1 MALKKF
7 LTKKNIIIIVCF
19 LVIVISIGSYFL
31 INYLRVK
38 NAVIKVTLKE
48 DLETEFLSDVK
59 VTDFIS
65 DINGTIVDDYVI
77 DTSKVGL
84 KQVEFEYINED
95 NIKVKY
101 DYEIN
106 IVDNVAP
113 LIWLNNS
120 YTVNVGS
127 DISLTDKILC
137 GDNYDNDPV
146 CEVIG
151 EYNMNEAG
159 TYPLVFKATDN
170 SGNVTEKEFNLIVRE
185 PNTSSS
191 SSSSSGSVS
200 AKTLFSEVVDAHK
213 TENTEIGLDISKW
226 QGDVDFNA
234 LKEAGVEF
242 VIIRVGTSS
251 GINGENLVDSKF
263 EQNIKGANTAGIPV
277 GVYFY
282 SYANSEDRAISD
294 ALWVVEQIK
303 DYKVD
308 LPIAFDWE
316 NWSFYN
322 EFNLSF
328 FGLSNMADSFV
339 ETVRDAGYEGML
351 YSSKNYLEDIWFK
364 GDYPVWLAHYTTH
377 TNYEG
382 DYEFWQICNNGRVA
396 GINGDVDINIRYL
409 D

>member
-1 MALKKF
+1 MSLKKF
-7 LTKKNIIIIVCF
+7 LTKKNIIIIICF
-19 LVIVISIGSYFL
+19 LVIIIGIGSYFL

-38 NAVIKVTLKE
+38 NAVIKVTL
-48 DLETEFLSDVK
+48 DDTLETEFLSDVK
-59 VTDFIS
+59 VSDFIS

-77 DTSKVGL
+77 DTTDIGK
-84 KQVEFEYINED
+84 KKIEFEYINDD

-101 DYEIN
+101 NYEIN
-106 IVDNVAP
+106 VVDNVAP

-137 GDNYDNDPV
+137 GDDTDPNPT

-185 PNTSSS
+185 PKSSGT
-191 SSSSSGSVS
+191 SSGSVS
-200 AKTLFSEVVDAHK
+200 TKTLFSEVVDAHK

-263 EQNIKGANTAGIPV
+263 EQNINGANKAGIPV
-277 GVYFY
+277 GIYFY

-294 ALWVVEQIK
+294 ALWVLEQIK

-328 FGLSNMADSFV
+328 FGLSSMADSFV
-339 ETVRDAGYEGML
+339 KTVRDAGYEGML

-364 GDYPVWLAHYTTH
+364 GDYPVWLAHYTTK

-382 DYEFWQICNNGRVA
+382 DYEFWQLCNNGRVA

>member
-1 MALKKF
+1 MSLKKY
-7 LTKKNIIIIVCF
+7 LTKKNIIITICI
-19 LVIVISIGSYFL
+19 LVIIIGLGSYFL

-38 NAVIKVTLKE
+38 NAAIKVTL
-48 DLETEFLSDVK
+48 DDTLETEFLSDVK
-59 VTDFIS
+59 VSDFIS

-77 DTSKVGL
+77 DTTDIGK
-84 KQVEFEYINED
+84 KKIEFEYINDD

-101 DYEIN
+101 NYEIN
-106 IVDNVAP
+106 VVDNVAP

-137 GDNYDNDPV
+137 GDDTDPNPT

-185 PNTSSS
+185 PKSSGT
-191 SSSSSGSVS
+191 SSGSVS
-200 AKTLFSEVVDAHK
+200 TKTLFSEVVDAHK

-328 FGLSNMADSFV
+328 FGLSSMADSFV
-339 ETVRDAGYEGML
+339 KTVRDAGYEGML

-364 GDYPVWLAHYTTH
+364 RDYPVWLAHYTTK

-382 DYEFWQICNNGRVA
+382 DYEFWQLCNNGRVA

>member
-1 MALKKF
+1 MSLKKF
-7 LTKKNIIIIVCF
+7 LTKKNIIIIICF
-19 LVIVISIGSYFL
+19 LVIIIGIGSYFL

-38 NAVIKVTLKE
+38 NAVIKVTL
-48 DLETEFLSDVK
+48 DDTLETEFLSDVK
-59 VTDFIS
+59 VSDFIS

-77 DTSKVGL
+77 DTTDIGK
-84 KQVEFEYINED
+84 KKIEFEYINDD

-101 DYEIN
+101 NYEIN
-106 IVDNVAP
+106 VVDNVAP

-151 EYNMNEAG
+151 EYDMSEAG

-185 PNTSSS
+185 PKSSGT
-191 SSSSSGSVS
+191 SSGSVS
-200 AKTLFSEVVDAHK
+200 TKTLFSEVVDAHK
-213 TENTEIGLDISKW
+213 NENTEIGIDISKW

-263 EQNIKGANTAGIPV
+263 EQNINGANKAGIPV

-294 ALWVVEQIK
+294 ALWVLEQIK

-328 FGLSNMADSFV
+328 FGLSSMADSFV
-339 ETVRDAGYEGML
+339 KTVRDAGYEGML

-364 GDYPVWLAHYTTH
+364 GDYPVWLAHYTTK

-382 DYEFWQICNNGRVA
+382 DYEFWQLCNNGRVA

>member
-1 MALKKF
+1 MSLKKF
-7 LTKKNIIIIVCF
+7 LNKKNIIIIICF
-19 LVIVISIGSYFL
+19 LVIIIGIGSYFL

-38 NAVIKVTLKE
+38 NAVIKVTLDE
-48 DLETEFLSDVK
+48 TLETEFLSDVK
-59 VTDFIS
+59 VSDFIS

-77 DTSKVGL
+77 DTTDIGK
-84 KQVEFEYINED
+84 KKIEFEYINDD

-101 DYEIN
+101 NYEIN
-106 IVDNVAP
+106 VVDNVAP

-137 GDNYDNDPV
+137 GDDTDPNPT

-185 PNTSSS
+185 PKSSGT
-191 SSSSSGSVS
+191 SSGSVS
-200 AKTLFSEVVDAHK
+200 TKTLFSEVVDAHK
-213 TENTEIGLDISKW
+213 NENTQIGIDISKW

-263 EQNIKGANTAGIPV
+263 EQNINGANKAGIPV

-339 ETVRDAGYEGML
+339 KTVRDAGYEGML

-364 GDYPVWLAHYTTH
+364 GDYPVWLAHYTTK

-382 DYEFWQICNNGRVA
+382 DYEFWQLCNNGRVA

>member
-1 MALKKF
+1 MSLKKF
-7 LTKKNIIIIVCF
+7 LTKKNIIIIICF
-19 LVIVISIGSYFL
+19 LVIIIGIGSYFL

-38 NAVIKVTLKE
+38 NAVIKVTLDE
-48 DLETEFLSDVK
+48 TLETEFLSDVK
-59 VTDFIS
+59 VSDFIS

-77 DTSKVGL
+77 DTTDIGK
-84 KQVEFEYINED
+84 KKIEFEYINDD

-101 DYEIN
+101 NYEIN
-106 IVDNVAP
+106 VVDNVAP

-137 GDNYDNDPV
+137 GDDTDPNPT

-185 PNTSSS
+185 PKSSGT
-191 SSSSSGSVS
+191 SSGSVS
-200 AKTLFSEVVDAHK
+200 TKTLFSEVVDAHK

-263 EQNIKGANTAGIPV
+263 EQNINGANKAGIPV
-277 GVYFY
+277 GIYFY

-328 FGLSNMADSFV
+328 FGLSSMADSFV
-339 ETVRDAGYEGML
+339 KTVRDAGYEGML

-364 GDYPVWLAHYTTH
+364 GDYPVWLAHYTTK

-382 DYEFWQICNNGRVA
+382 DYEFWQLCNNGRVA

>member
-1 MALKKF
+1 MSLKKF
-7 LTKKNIIIIVCF
+7 LTKKNIIIIICF
-19 LVIVISIGSYFL
+19 LVIIIGIGSYFL

-38 NAVIKVTLKE
+38 NAVIKVTL
-48 DLETEFLSDVK
+48 DDTLETEFLSDVK
-59 VTDFIS
+59 VSDFIS

-77 DTSKVGL
+77 DTTDIGK
-84 KQVEFEYINED
+84 KKIEFEYINDD

-106 IVDNVAP
+106 VVDNVAP

-137 GDNYDNDPV
+137 GDDTDPNPT

-185 PNTSSS
+185 PKSSGT
-191 SSSSSGSVS
+191 SSGSVS
-200 AKTLFSEVVDAHK
+200 TKTLFSEVVDAHK

-339 ETVRDAGYEGML
+339 KTVRDAGYEGML

-364 GDYPVWLAHYTTH
+364 GDYPVWLAHYTTK

-382 DYEFWQICNNGRVA
+382 DYEFWQLCNNGRVA

>member
-1 MALKKF
+1 MSLKKF
-7 LTKKNIIIIVCF
+7 LTKKNIIIIICF
-19 LVIVISIGSYFL
+19 LVIIIGIGSYFL

-38 NAVIKVTLKE
+38 NAVIKVTL
-48 DLETEFLSDVK
+48 DDTLETEFLSDVK
-59 VTDFIS
+59 VSDFIS

-77 DTSKVGL
+77 DTTDIGK
-84 KQVEFEYINED
+84 KKIEFEYINDD

-101 DYEIN
+101 NYEIN
-106 IVDNVAP
+106 VVDNVAP

-137 GDNYDNDPV
+137 GDDTDPNPT

-151 EYNMNEAG
+151 EYNMSEAG

-185 PNTSSS
+185 PKTSGTSS
-191 SSSSSGSVS
+191 GGVS
-200 AKTLFSEVVDAHK
+200 TKTLFSEVVDAHK
-213 TENTEIGLDISKW
+213 TENTEIGIDISKW

-263 EQNIKGANTAGIPV
+263 EQNINGANKAGIPV
-277 GVYFY
+277 GIYFY

-294 ALWVVEQIK
+294 ALWVLEQIK

-328 FGLSNMADSFV
+328 FGLSSMADSFV
-339 ETVRDAGYEGML
+339 KTVRDAGYEGML

-364 GDYPVWLAHYTTH
+364 GDYPVWLAHYTTK

-382 DYEFWQICNNGRVA
+382 DYEFWQLCNNGRVA

>member
-1 MALKKF
+1 MSLKKF
-7 LTKKNIIIIVCF
+7 LTKKNIIIIICF
-19 LVIVISIGSYFL
+19 LVIIIGIGSYFL

-38 NAVIKVTLKE
+38 NAVIKVTL
-48 DLETEFLSDVK
+48 DDTLETEFLSDVK
-59 VTDFIS
+59 VSDFIS

-77 DTSKVGL
+77 DTTDIGK
-84 KQVEFEYINED
+84 KKIEFEYINDD

-101 DYEIN
+101 NYEIN
-106 IVDNVAP
+106 VVDNVAP

-137 GDNYDNDPV
+137 GDDTDPNPT

-185 PNTSSS
+185 PKSSGT
-191 SSSSSGSVS
+191 SSGSVS
-200 AKTLFSEVVDAHK
+200 TKTLFSEVVDAHK

-263 EQNIKGANTAGIPV
+263 EQNINGANKAGIPV
-277 GVYFY
+277 GIYFY

-339 ETVRDAGYEGML
+339 KTVRDAGYEGML

-364 GDYPVWLAHYTTH
+364 GDYPVWLAHYTTK

-382 DYEFWQICNNGRVA
+382 DYEFWQLCNNGRVA

>member
-1 MALKKF
+1 MSLKKF
-7 LTKKNIIIIVCF
+7 LTKKNIIIIICF
-19 LVIVISIGSYFL
+19 LVIIIGIGSYFL

-38 NAVIKVTLKE
+38 NAVIKVTL
-48 DLETEFLSDVK
+48 DDTLETEFLSDVK
-59 VTDFIS
+59 VSDFIS

-77 DTSKVGL
+77 DTTDIGK
-84 KQVEFEYINED
+84 KKIEFEYINDD

-101 DYEIN
+101 NYEIN
-106 IVDNVAP
+106 VVDNVTP

-137 GDNYDNDPV
+137 GDDTDPNPT

-185 PNTSSS
+185 PKSSGT
-191 SSSSSGSVS
+191 SSGSVS
-200 AKTLFSEVVDAHK
+200 TKTLFSEVVDAHK
-213 TENTEIGLDISKW
+213 TENTQIGIDISKW

-263 EQNIKGANTAGIPV
+263 EQNINGANKAGIPV
-277 GVYFY
+277 GIYFY

-294 ALWVVEQIK
+294 ALWVLEQIK
-303 DYKVD
+303 EYKVD

-328 FGLSNMADSFV
+328 FGLSSMADSFV
-339 ETVRDAGYEGML
+339 KTVRDAGYEGML

-364 GDYPVWLAHYTTH
+364 GDYPVWLAHYTTK

-382 DYEFWQICNNGRVA
+382 DYEFWQLCNNGRVA

>member
-1 MALKKF
+1 MSLKKF
-7 LTKKNIIIIVCF
+7 LTKKNIIIIICF
-19 LVIVISIGSYFL
+19 LVIIIGIGSYFL

-38 NAVIKVTLKE
+38 NAVIKVTL
-48 DLETEFLSDVK
+48 DDTLETEFLSDVK
-59 VTDFIS
+59 VSDFIS

-77 DTSKVGL
+77 DTTDIGK
-84 KQVEFEYINED
+84 KKIEFEYINDD

-101 DYEIN
+101 NYEIN
-106 IVDNVAP
+106 VVDNVAP

-137 GDNYDNDPV
+137 GDDTDPNPT

-185 PNTSSS
+185 PKSSGT
-191 SSSSSGSVS
+191 SSGSVS
-200 AKTLFSEVVDAHK
+200 TKTLFSEVVDAHK
-213 TENTEIGLDISKW
+213 NENTEIGIDISKW

-263 EQNIKGANTAGIPV
+263 EQNINGANKAGIPV

-339 ETVRDAGYEGML
+339 KTVRDAGYEGML

-364 GDYPVWLAHYTTH
+364 GDYPVWLAHYTTK

-382 DYEFWQICNNGRVA
+382 DYEFWQLCNNGRVA

>member
-1 MALKKF
+1 MFLKKF
-7 LTKKNIIIIVCF
+7 LTKKNIIIIICF
-19 LVIVISIGSYFL
+19 LVIIIGIGSYFL

-38 NAVIKVTLKE
+38 NAVIKVTLDE
-48 DLETEFLSDVK
+48 TLETEFLSDVK
-59 VTDFIS
+59 VSDFIS

-77 DTSKVGL
+77 DTTDIGK
-84 KQVEFEYINED
+84 KKIEFEYINDD

-101 DYEIN
+101 NYEIN
-106 IVDNVAP
+106 VVDNVAP

-137 GDNYDNDPV
+137 GDDTDPNPT

-185 PNTSSS
+185 PKSSGT
-191 SSSSSGSVS
+191 SSGSVS
-200 AKTLFSEVVDAHK
+200 TKTLFSEVVDAHK

-263 EQNIKGANTAGIPV
+263 EQNINGANKAGIPV

-294 ALWVVEQIK
+294 ALWVLEQIK

-339 ETVRDAGYEGML
+339 KTVRDAGYEGML

-364 GDYPVWLAHYTTH
+364 RDYPVWLAHYTTK

-382 DYEFWQICNNGRVA
+382 DYEFWQLCNNGRVA

>member
-1 MALKKF
+1 MFLKKF
-7 LTKKNIIIIVCF
+7 LTKKNIIIIICF
-19 LVIVISIGSYFL
+19 LVIIIGIGSYFL

-38 NAVIKVTLKE
+38 NAVIKVTLDE
-48 DLETEFLSDVK
+48 TLETEFLSDVK
-59 VTDFIS
+59 VSDFIS

-77 DTSKVGL
+77 DTTDIGK
-84 KQVEFEYINED
+84 KKIEFEYINDD

-101 DYEIN
+101 NYEIN
-106 IVDNVAP
+106 VVDNVAP

-127 DISLTDKILC
+127 DITLTDKILC
-137 GDNYDNDPV
+137 GDDTDPNPT

-159 TYPLVFKATDN
+159 TYPLVFKATDD

-185 PNTSSS
+185 PKSSGT
-191 SSSSSGSVS
+191 SSGSVS
-200 AKTLFSEVVDAHK
+200 TKTLFSEVVDAHK

-263 EQNIKGANTAGIPV
+263 EQNINGANKAGIPV
-277 GVYFY
+277 GIYFY

-339 ETVRDAGYEGML
+339 KTVRDAGYEGML

-364 GDYPVWLAHYTTH
+364 GDYPVWLAHYTTK

-382 DYEFWQICNNGRVA
+382 DYEFWQLCNNGRVA

>member
-1 MALKKF
+1 MSLKKF
-7 LTKKNIIIIVCF
+7 LTKKNIIIIICF
-19 LVIVISIGSYFL
+19 LVIIIGIGSYFL

-38 NAVIKVTLKE
+38 NAVIKVTL
-48 DLETEFLSDVK
+48 DDTLETEFLSDVK
-59 VTDFIS
+59 VSDFIS

-77 DTSKVGL
+77 DTTDIGK
-84 KQVEFEYINED
+84 KKIEFEYINDD

-101 DYEIN
+101 NYEIN
-106 IVDNVAP
+106 VVDNVAP

-137 GDNYDNDPV
+137 GDDTDPNPT

-185 PNTSSS
+185 PKSSGT
-191 SSSSSGSVS
+191 SSGSVS
-200 AKTLFSEVVDAHK
+200 TKTLFSEVVDAHK

-339 ETVRDAGYEGML
+339 KTLRDAGYEGML

-364 GDYPVWLAHYTTH
+364 GDYPVWLAHYTTK

-382 DYEFWQICNNGRVA
+382 DYEFWQLCNNGRVA

>member
-1 MALKKF
+1 MSLKKY
-7 LTKKNIIIIVCF
+7 LTKKNIIIIICF
-19 LVIVISIGSYFL
+19 LVIIIGIGSYFL

-38 NAVIKVTLKE
+38 NAVIKVTLDE
-48 DLETEFLSDVK
+48 TLETEFLSDVK
-59 VTDFIS
+59 VSDFIS

-77 DTSKVGL
+77 DTTDIGK
-84 KQVEFEYINED
+84 KKIEFEYINDD

-101 DYEIN
+101 NYEIN
-106 IVDNVAP
+106 VVDNVAP

-185 PNTSSS
+185 PKSSGT
-191 SSSSSGSVS
+191 SSGSVS
-200 AKTLFSEVVDAHK
+200 TKTLFSEVVDAHK
-213 TENTEIGLDISKW
+213 TENTQIGLDISKW

-263 EQNIKGANTAGIPV
+263 EQNINGANKAGIPV

-328 FGLSNMADSFV
+328 FGLSSMADSFV
-339 ETVRDAGYEGML
+339 KTVRDAGYEGML

-364 GDYPVWLAHYTTH
+364 GDYPVWLAHYTTK

-382 DYEFWQICNNGRVA
+382 DYEFWQLCNNGRVA

>member
-1 MALKKF
+1 MSLKKY
-7 LTKKNIIIIVCF
+7 LTKKNIIIIICF
-19 LVIVISIGSYFL
+19 LVIIIGIGSYFL

-38 NAVIKVTLKE
+38 NAVIKVTLDE
-48 DLETEFLSDVK
+48 TLETEFLSDVK
-59 VTDFIS
+59 VSDFIS

-77 DTSKVGL
+77 DTTDIGK
-84 KQVEFEYINED
+84 KKIEFEYINDD

-101 DYEIN
+101 NYEIN
-106 IVDNVAP
+106 VVDNVAP

-137 GDNYDNDPV
+137 GDDTDPNPT

-185 PNTSSS
+185 PKSSGT
-191 SSSSSGSVS
+191 SSGSVS
-200 AKTLFSEVVDAHK
+200 TKTLFSEVVDAHK
-213 TENTEIGLDISKW
+213 NENTEIGIDISKW

-263 EQNIKGANTAGIPV
+263 EQNINGANKAGIPV

-339 ETVRDAGYEGML
+339 KTVRDAGYEGML

-364 GDYPVWLAHYTTH
+364 GDYPVWLAHYTTK

-382 DYEFWQICNNGRVA
+382 DYEFWQLCNNGRVA

>member
-1 MALKKF
+1 MAERKF

-19 LVIVISIGSYFL
+19 LVIIIGISSYFL

-38 NAVIKVTLKE
+38 NAVIKVTLN
-48 DLETEFLSDVK
+48 DTLETEFLSDVK
-59 VTDFIS
+59 VSDFIN

-77 DTSKVGL
+77 DTTDIGK
-84 KQVEFEYINED
+84 KKIEFEFINED

-137 GDNYDNDPV
+137 GDDTDPDPT

-151 EYNMNEAG
+151 DYDMNETG

-170 SGNVTEKEFNLIVRE
+170 SGNVTEKEFNLIVRN
-185 PNTSSS
+185 PSSG
-191 SSSSSGSVS
+191 SSSGGVS
-200 AKTLFSEVVDAHK
+200 AKTSFADVYDTHK
-213 TENTEIGLDISKW
+213 NANTEIGIDISKW
-226 QGDVDFNA
+226 QGDVDFVS

-251 GINGENLVDSKF
+251 GINGENLLDSKF
-263 EQNIKGANTAGIPV
+263 IQNIEGANAAGIPV
-277 GVYFY
+277 GIYFY
-282 SYANSEDRAISD
+282 SYANSEERAISD

-328 FGLSNMADSFV
+328 FGLSEMANSFV
-339 ETVRDAGYEGML
+339 KTVRDAGYEGML
-351 YSSKNYLEDIWFK
+351 YSSKNYLEDIWF
-364 GDYPVWLAHYTTH
+364 DVNYPVWLAHYTTK

-382 DYEFWQICNNGRVA
+382 HFDFWQLCNNGRVS

-409 D
+409 N

>member
-1 MALKKF
+1 MSLKKF
-7 LTKKNIIIIVCF
+7 LNKKNIIIIICF

-101 DYEIN
+101 VYEIN

-151 EYNMNEAG
+151 EYDMSEAG

-185 PNTSSS
+185 PKTSGTSS
-191 SSSSSGSVS
+191 GGVS
-200 AKTLFSEVVDAHK
+200 TKTLFSEVVDAHK
-213 TENTEIGLDISKW
+213 NENTEIGIDISKW

-263 EQNIKGANTAGIPV
+263 EQNINGANKAGIPV

-339 ETVRDAGYEGML
+339 KTLRDAGYEGML

-364 GDYPVWLAHYTTH
+364 GDYPVWLAHYTTK

-382 DYEFWQICNNGRVA
+382 DYEFWQLCNNGRVA

>member
-1 MALKKF
+1 MSLKKF
-7 LTKKNIIIIVCF
+7 LTKKNIIIIICF
-19 LVIVISIGSYFL
+19 LVIIIGIGSYFL

-38 NAVIKVTLKE
+38 NAVIKVTL
-48 DLETEFLSDVK
+48 DDTLETEFLSDVK
-59 VTDFIS
+59 VSDFIS

-77 DTSKVGL
+77 DTTDIGK
-84 KQVEFEYINED
+84 KKIEFEYINDD

-101 DYEIN
+101 NYEIN
-106 IVDNVAP
+106 VVDNVAP

-137 GDNYDNDPV
+137 GDDTDPNPT

-185 PNTSSS
+185 PKSSGT
-191 SSSSSGSVS
+191 SSGSVS
-200 AKTLFSEVVDAHK
+200 TKTLLSEVVDAHK

-263 EQNIKGANTAGIPV
+263 EQNINGANKAGIPV
-277 GVYFY
+277 GIYFY

-294 ALWVVEQIK
+294 ALWVLEQIK

-328 FGLSNMADSFV
+328 FGLSSMADSFV
-339 ETVRDAGYEGML
+339 KTVRDAGYEGML

-364 GDYPVWLAHYTTH
+364 GDYPVWLAHYTTK

-382 DYEFWQICNNGRVA
+382 DYEFWQLCNNGRVA

>member
-1 MALKKF
+1 MSLKKF
-7 LTKKNIIIIVCF
+7 LTKKNIIIIICF
-19 LVIVISIGSYFL
+19 LIIIIGIGSYFL

-38 NAVIKVTLKE
+38 NAVIKVTL
-48 DLETEFLSDVK
+48 DDTLETEFLSDVK
-59 VTDFIS
+59 VSDFIS

-77 DTSKVGL
+77 DTTDIGK
-84 KQVEFEYINED
+84 KKIEFEYINDD

-101 DYEIN
+101 NYEIN
-106 IVDNVAP
+106 VVDNVAP

-137 GDNYDNDPV
+137 GDDTDPNPT

-185 PNTSSS
+185 PKSSGT
-191 SSSSSGSVS
+191 SSGSVS
-200 AKTLFSEVVDAHK
+200 TKTLFSEVVDAHK

-339 ETVRDAGYEGML
+339 KTVRDAGYEGML

-364 GDYPVWLAHYTTH
+364 GDYPVWLAHYTTK

-382 DYEFWQICNNGRVA
+382 DYEFWQLCNNGRVA

>member
-1 MALKKF
+1 MSLKKY
-7 LTKKNIIIIVCF
+7 LTKKNIIIIICF
-19 LVIVISIGSYFL
+19 LVIIIGIGSYFL

-38 NAVIKVTLKE
+38 NAVIKVTLDE
-48 DLETEFLSDVK
+48 TLETEFLSDVK
-59 VTDFIS
+59 VSDFIS

-77 DTSKVGL
+77 DTTDIGK
-84 KQVEFEYINED
+84 KKIEFEYINDD

-101 DYEIN
+101 NYEIN
-106 IVDNVAP
+106 VVDNVAP

-151 EYNMNEAG
+151 EYNMSEAG
-159 TYPLVFKATDN
+159 TYPLLFKATDN

-185 PNTSSS
+185 PKSSGT
-191 SSSSSGSVS
+191 SSGSVS
-200 AKTLFSEVVDAHK
+200 TKTLFSEVVDTHK
-213 TENTEIGLDISKW
+213 NENTEIGLDISKW

-263 EQNIKGANTAGIPV
+263 EQNINGANKAGIPV

-328 FGLSNMADSFV
+328 FGLSSMADSFV
-339 ETVRDAGYEGML
+339 KTVRDAGYEGML

-364 GDYPVWLAHYTTH
+364 GDYPVWLAHYTTK

-382 DYEFWQICNNGRVA
+382 DYEFWQLCNNGRVA

>member
-1 MALKKF
+1 MFLKKF
-7 LTKKNIIIIVCF
+7 LTKKNIIIIICF
-19 LVIVISIGSYFL
+19 LVIIIGIGSYFL

-38 NAVIKVTLKE
+38 NAVIKVTLDE
-48 DLETEFLSDVK
+48 ILETEFLSDVK
-59 VTDFIS
+59 VSDFIS

-77 DTSKVGL
+77 DTTDIGK
-84 KQVEFEYINED
+84 KKIEFEYINDD

-101 DYEIN
+101 NYEIN
-106 IVDNVAP
+106 VVDNVAP

-137 GDNYDNDPV
+137 GDDTDPNPT

-185 PNTSSS
+185 PKSSGT
-191 SSSSSGSVS
+191 SSGSVS
-200 AKTLFSEVVDAHK
+200 TKTLFSEVVDAHK
-213 TENTEIGLDISKW
+213 TENTQIGLDISKW

-322 EFNLSF
+322 EFKLSF
-328 FGLSNMADSFV
+328 FGLSSMADSFV
-339 ETVRDAGYEGML
+339 KTVRDAGYEGML

-364 GDYPVWLAHYTTH
+364 GDYPVWLAHYTTK

-382 DYEFWQICNNGRVA
+382 DYEFWQLCNNGRVA

>member
-1 MALKKF
+1 MFLKKF
-7 LTKKNIIIIVCF
+7 LTKKNIIIIICF
-19 LVIVISIGSYFL
+19 LVIIIGIGSYFL

-38 NAVIKVTLKE
+38 NAVIKVTLDE
-48 DLETEFLSDVK
+48 TLETEFLSDVK
-59 VTDFIS
+59 VSDFIS

-77 DTSKVGL
+77 DTTDIGK
-84 KQVEFEYINED
+84 KKIEFEYINDD

-101 DYEIN
+101 NYEIN
-106 IVDNVAP
+106 VVDNVAP

-127 DISLTDKILC
+127 DITLTDKILC
-137 GDNYDNDPV
+137 GDDTDPNPT

-159 TYPLVFKATDN
+159 TYPLVFKATDD

-185 PNTSSS
+185 PKSSGT
-191 SSSSSGSVS
+191 SSGSVS
-200 AKTLFSEVVDAHK
+200 TKTLFSEVVDAHK

-263 EQNIKGANTAGIPV
+263 EQNINGANKAGIPV
-277 GVYFY
+277 GIYFY

-328 FGLSNMADSFV
+328 FGLSSMADSFV
-339 ETVRDAGYEGML
+339 KTVRDAGYEGML

-364 GDYPVWLAHYTTH
+364 GDYPVWLAHYTTK

-382 DYEFWQICNNGRVA
+382 DYEFWQLCNNGRVA

>member
-1 MALKKF
+1 
-7 LTKKNIIIIVCF
+7 
-19 LVIVISIGSYFL
+19 
-31 INYLRVK
+31 
-38 NAVIKVTLKE
+38 
-48 DLETEFLSDVK
+48 
-59 VTDFIS
+59 
-65 DINGTIVDDYVI
+65 
-77 DTSKVGL
+77 
-84 KQVEFEYINED
+84 
-95 NIKVKY
+95 
-101 DYEIN
+101 
-106 IVDNVAP
+106 
-113 LIWLNNS
+113 
-120 YTVNVGS
+120 
-127 DISLTDKILC
+127 
-137 GDNYDNDPV
+137 
-146 CEVIG
+146 
-151 EYNMNEAG
+151 MNEAG

-185 PNTSSS
+185 PKSSGT
-191 SSSSSGSVS
+191 SSGSVS
-200 AKTLFSEVVDAHK
+200 TKTLFSEVVDAHK
-213 TENTEIGLDISKW
+213 NENTEIGIDISKW

-263 EQNIKGANTAGIPV
+263 EQNIKGANETGIPV

-294 ALWVVEQIK
+294 ALWVLEQIK

-339 ETVRDAGYEGML
+339 KTVRDAGYEGML

-364 GDYPVWLAHYTTH
+364 GDYPVWLAHYTTK

-382 DYEFWQICNNGRVA
+382 DYEFWQLCNNGRVA

>member
-1 MALKKF
+1 MSLKKF
-7 LTKKNIIIIVCF
+7 LTKKNIIIIICF
-19 LVIVISIGSYFL
+19 LVIIIGIGSYFL

-38 NAVIKVTLKE
+38 NAVIKVTL
-48 DLETEFLSDVK
+48 DDTLETEFLSDVK
-59 VTDFIS
+59 VSDFIS

-77 DTSKVGL
+77 DTTDIGK
-84 KQVEFEYINED
+84 KKIEFEYINDD

-101 DYEIN
+101 NYEIN
-106 IVDNVAP
+106 VVDNVTP

-137 GDNYDNDPV
+137 GDDTDPNPT

-185 PNTSSS
+185 PKSSGT
-191 SSSSSGSVS
+191 SSGSVS
-200 AKTLFSEVVDAHK
+200 TKTLFSEVVDAHK
-213 TENTEIGLDISKW
+213 TENTQIGIDISKW

-263 EQNIKGANTAGIPV
+263 EQNINGANKAGIPV
-277 GVYFY
+277 GIYFY

-294 ALWVVEQIK
+294 ALWVLEQIK

-328 FGLSNMADSFV
+328 FGLSSMADSFV
-339 ETVRDAGYEGML
+339 KTVRDAGYEGML

-364 GDYPVWLAHYTTH
+364 GDYPVWLAHYTTK

-382 DYEFWQICNNGRVA
+382 DYEFWQLCNNGRVA

>member
-1 MALKKF
+1 MSLKKF
-7 LTKKNIIIIVCF
+7 LTKKNIIIIICF
-19 LVIVISIGSYFL
+19 LIIIIGIGSYFL

-38 NAVIKVTLKE
+38 NAVIKVTL
-48 DLETEFLSDVK
+48 DDTLETEFLSDVK
-59 VTDFIS
+59 VSDFIS

-77 DTSKVGL
+77 DTTDIGK
-84 KQVEFEYINED
+84 KKIEFEYINDD

-101 DYEIN
+101 NYEIN
-106 IVDNVAP
+106 VVDNVAP

-137 GDNYDNDPV
+137 GDDTDPNPT

-185 PNTSSS
+185 PKSSGT
-191 SSSSSGSVS
+191 SSGSVS
-200 AKTLFSEVVDAHK
+200 TKTLFSEVVDTYK
-213 TENTEIGLDISKW
+213 NENTQIGIDISKW

-263 EQNIKGANTAGIPV
+263 EQNINGANKAGIPV

-294 ALWVVEQIK
+294 ALWVLEQIK

-339 ETVRDAGYEGML
+339 KTVRDAGYEGML

-364 GDYPVWLAHYTTH
+364 GDYPVWLAHYTTK

-382 DYEFWQICNNGRVA
+382 DYEFWQLCNNGRVA

>member
-1 MALKKF
+1 MSLKKF
-7 LTKKNIIIIVCF
+7 LTKKNIIIIICF
-19 LVIVISIGSYFL
+19 LVIIIGIGSYFL

-38 NAVIKVTLKE
+38 NAVIKVTL
-48 DLETEFLSDVK
+48 DDTLETEFLSDVK
-59 VTDFIS
+59 VSDFIS

-77 DTSKVGL
+77 DTTDIGK
-84 KQVEFEYINED
+84 KKIEFEYINDD

-101 DYEIN
+101 NYEIN
-106 IVDNVAP
+106 VVDNVAP

-137 GDNYDNDPV
+137 GDDTDPNPT

-185 PNTSSS
+185 PKSSGT
-191 SSSSSGSVS
+191 SSGSVS
-200 AKTLFSEVVDAHK
+200 TKTLFSEVVDAHK

-263 EQNIKGANTAGIPV
+263 EQNINGANKAGIPV
-277 GVYFY
+277 GIYFY

-294 ALWVVEQIK
+294 ALWVLEQIK

-328 FGLSNMADSFV
+328 FGLSSMADSFV
-339 ETVRDAGYEGML
+339 KTLRDAGYEGML

-364 GDYPVWLAHYTTH
+364 GDYPVWLAHYTTK

-382 DYEFWQICNNGRVA
+382 DYEFWQLCNNGRVA

>member
-1 MALKKF
+1 MSLKKF
-7 LTKKNIIIIVCF
+7 LNKKNIIIIICF

-101 DYEIN
+101 VYEIN

-151 EYNMNEAG
+151 EYDMNEAG

-185 PNTSSS
+185 PKTSGTSS
-191 SSSSSGSVS
+191 GGVS
-200 AKTLFSEVVDAHK
+200 TKTLFSEVVDAHK
-213 TENTEIGLDISKW
+213 NENTQIGIDISKW

-263 EQNIKGANTAGIPV
+263 EQNINGANKAGIPV

-294 ALWVVEQIK
+294 ALWVLEQIK

-339 ETVRDAGYEGML
+339 KTVRDAGYEGML

-364 GDYPVWLAHYTTH
+364 GDYPVWLAHYTTK

-382 DYEFWQICNNGRVA
+382 DYEFWQLCNNGRVA

>member
-31 INYLRVK
+31 INYLQVK

-77 DTSKVGL
+77 DTTDVG
-84 KQVEFEYINED
+84 KKKIEFEYINDD

-106 IVDNVAP
+106 IVDNTAP

-146 CEVIG
+146 CEVLG
-151 EYNMNEAG
+151 EYDMNDAG
-159 TYPLVFKATDN
+159 TYPLVFRATDD

-185 PNTSSS
+185 PKTSGTSS
-191 SSSSSGSVS
+191 GGVS
-200 AKTLFSEVVDAHK
+200 TKTDFSEVVDTYK
-213 TENTEIGLDISKW
+213 TENTQIGLDISKW

-277 GVYFY
+277 GIYFY

-294 ALWVVEQIK
+294 ALWVLEQIK

-364 GDYPVWLAHYTTH
+364 GDYPVWLAHYTTK

-382 DYEFWQICNNGRVA
+382 DYEFWQLCNNGRVA

>member
-1 MALKKF
+1 MSLKKY
-7 LTKKNIIIIVCF
+7 LTKKNIIIIICF
-19 LVIVISIGSYFL
+19 LVIIIGIGSYFL

-38 NAVIKVTLKE
+38 NAVIKVTLDE
-48 DLETEFLSDVK
+48 TLETEFLSDVK
-59 VTDFIS
+59 VSDFIS

-77 DTSKVGL
+77 DTTDIGK
-84 KQVEFEYINED
+84 KKIEFEYINDD

-101 DYEIN
+101 NYEIN
-106 IVDNVAP
+106 VVDNVAP

-137 GDNYDNDPV
+137 GDDTDPNPT

-185 PNTSSS
+185 PKSSGT
-191 SSSSSGSVS
+191 SSGSVS
-200 AKTLFSEVVDAHK
+200 TKTLFSEVVDAHK
-213 TENTEIGLDISKW
+213 TENTQIGIDISKW

-263 EQNIKGANTAGIPV
+263 EQNINGANKAGIPV
-277 GVYFY
+277 GIYFY

-339 ETVRDAGYEGML
+339 KTVRDAGYEGML

-364 GDYPVWLAHYTTH
+364 GDYPVWLAHYTTK

-382 DYEFWQICNNGRVA
+382 DYEFWQLCNNGRVA

>member
-1 MALKKF
+1 MFLKKF
-7 LTKKNIIIIVCF
+7 LTKKNIIIIICF
-19 LVIVISIGSYFL
+19 LVIIIGIGSYFL

-38 NAVIKVTLKE
+38 NAVIKVTL
-48 DLETEFLSDVK
+48 DDTLETEFLSDVK
-59 VTDFIS
+59 VSDFIS

-77 DTSKVGL
+77 DTTDIGK
-84 KQVEFEYINED
+84 KKIEFEYINDD

-101 DYEIN
+101 NYEIN
-106 IVDNVAP
+106 VVDNVAP

-137 GDNYDNDPV
+137 GDDTDPNPT

-185 PNTSSS
+185 PKSSGT
-191 SSSSSGSVS
+191 SSGSVS
-200 AKTLFSEVVDAHK
+200 TKTLFSEVVDAHK
-213 TENTEIGLDISKW
+213 TENTEIGIDISKW
-226 QGDVDFNA
+226 QGDVDFNL

-263 EQNIKGANTAGIPV
+263 EQNINGANKAGIPV

-294 ALWVVEQIK
+294 ALWVLEQIK

-339 ETVRDAGYEGML
+339 KTVRDAGYEGML

-364 GDYPVWLAHYTTH
+364 GDYPVWLAHYTTK

-382 DYEFWQICNNGRVA
+382 DYEFWQLCNNGRVA

>member
-1 MALKKF
+1 MSLKKF
-7 LTKKNIIIIVCF
+7 LTKKNIIIIICF
-19 LVIVISIGSYFL
+19 LVIIIGIGSYFL

-38 NAVIKVTLKE
+38 NAVIKVTLDE
-48 DLETEFLSDVK
+48 TLETEFLSDVK
-59 VTDFIS
+59 VSDFIS

-77 DTSKVGL
+77 DTTDIGK
-84 KQVEFEYINED
+84 KKIEFEYINDD

-101 DYEIN
+101 NYEIN
-106 IVDNVAP
+106 VVDNVAP

-137 GDNYDNDPV
+137 GDDTDPNPT

-185 PNTSSS
+185 PKSSGT
-191 SSSSSGSVS
+191 SSGSVS
-200 AKTLFSEVVDAHK
+200 TKTLFSEVVDAHK

-263 EQNIKGANTAGIPV
+263 EQNINGANKAGIPV

-294 ALWVVEQIK
+294 ALWVLEQIK

-339 ETVRDAGYEGML
+339 KTVRDAGYEGML

-364 GDYPVWLAHYTTH
+364 GDYPVWLAHYTTK

-382 DYEFWQICNNGRVA
+382 DYEFWQLCNNGRVA

>member
-1 MALKKF
+1 MSLKKF
-7 LTKKNIIIIVCF
+7 LTKKNIIIIICF
-19 LVIVISIGSYFL
+19 LIIIIGIGSYFL

-38 NAVIKVTLKE
+38 NAVIKVTL
-48 DLETEFLSDVK
+48 DDTLETEFLSDVK
-59 VTDFIS
+59 VSDFIS

-77 DTSKVGL
+77 DTTDIGK
-84 KQVEFEYINED
+84 KKIEFEYINDD

-101 DYEIN
+101 NYEIN
-106 IVDNVAP
+106 VVDNVAP

-137 GDNYDNDPV
+137 GDDTDPNPT

-185 PNTSSS
+185 PKSSGT
-191 SSSSSGSVS
+191 SSGSVS
-200 AKTLFSEVVDAHK
+200 TKTLFSEVVDAHK

-263 EQNIKGANTAGIPV
+263 EQNINGANKAGIPV
-277 GVYFY
+277 GIYFY

-294 ALWVVEQIK
+294 ALWVLEQIK

-339 ETVRDAGYEGML
+339 KTVRDAGYEGML

-364 GDYPVWLAHYTTH
+364 GDYPVWLAHYTTK

-382 DYEFWQICNNGRVA
+382 DYEFWQLCNNGRVA

>member
-1 MALKKF
+1 MSLKKF
-7 LTKKNIIIIVCF
+7 LTKKNIIIIICF
-19 LVIVISIGSYFL
+19 LVIIIGISSYFL

-38 NAVIKVTLKE
+38 NAVIKVTL
-48 DLETEFLSDVK
+48 DDTLETEFLSDVK
-59 VTDFIS
+59 VSDFIS

-77 DTSKVGL
+77 DTTDIGK
-84 KQVEFEYINED
+84 KKIEFEYINDD

-101 DYEIN
+101 NYEIN
-106 IVDNVAP
+106 VVDNVAP

-137 GDNYDNDPV
+137 GDDTDPNPT

-185 PNTSSS
+185 PKSSGT
-191 SSSSSGSVS
+191 SSGSVS
-200 AKTLFSEVVDAHK
+200 TKTLFSEVVDTHK
-213 TENTEIGLDISKW
+213 NENTEIGLDISKW

-294 ALWVVEQIK
+294 ALWVLEQIK

-328 FGLSNMADSFV
+328 FGLSSMADSFV
-339 ETVRDAGYEGML
+339 KTVRDAGYEGML

-364 GDYPVWLAHYTTH
+364 GDYPVWLAHYTTK

-382 DYEFWQICNNGRVA
+382 DYEFWQLCNNGRVA

>member
-1 MALKKF
+1 MSLKKY
-7 LTKKNIIIIVCF
+7 LTKKNIIITICI
-19 LVIVISIGSYFL
+19 LVIIIGLGSYFL

-38 NAVIKVTLKE
+38 NATIKITL
-48 DLETEFLSDVK
+48 DDTLETEFLSDVK
-59 VTDFIS
+59 VSDFIS

-77 DTSKVGL
+77 DTTDVG
-84 KQVEFEYINED
+84 KKKVEFEYINDD

-101 DYEIN
+101 QYEIN
-106 IVDNVAP
+106 IVDNVPP
-113 LIWLNNS
+113 LIWLNSS

-127 DISLTDKILC
+127 NISLTDKILC
-137 GDNYDNDPV
+137 GDDTDPDPT

-151 EYNMNEAG
+151 KYDMNEAG

-185 PNTSSS
+185 PKSSGT
-191 SSSSSGSVS
+191 SSGSVS
-200 AKTLFSEVVDAHK
+200 TKILFSEVVDTHK
-213 TENTEIGLDISKW
+213 NENTQIGIDISKW

-263 EQNIKGANTAGIPV
+263 EQNINGANKAGIPV
-277 GVYFY
+277 GIYFY

-339 ETVRDAGYEGML
+339 KTVRDAGYEGML

-364 GDYPVWLAHYTTH
+364 GDYPVWLAHYTTK

-382 DYEFWQICNNGRVA
+382 DYEFWQLCNNGRVA

>member
-1 MALKKF
+1 MSLKKY
-7 LTKKNIIIIVCF
+7 LTKKNIIIIICF
-19 LVIVISIGSYFL
+19 LVIIIGIGSYFL

-38 NAVIKVTLKE
+38 NAVIKVTLDE
-48 DLETEFLSDVK
+48 TLETEFLSDVK
-59 VTDFIS
+59 VSDFIS

-77 DTSKVGL
+77 DTTDIGK
-84 KQVEFEYINED
+84 KKIEFEYINDD

-101 DYEIN
+101 NYEIN
-106 IVDNVAP
+106 VVDNVAP

-137 GDNYDNDPV
+137 GDDTDPNPT

-185 PNTSSS
+185 PKSSGT
-191 SSSSSGSVS
+191 SSGSVS
-200 AKTLFSEVVDAHK
+200 TKTLFSEVVDTYK
-213 TENTEIGLDISKW
+213 NENTQIGIDISKW

-263 EQNIKGANTAGIPV
+263 EQNINGANKAGIPV

-294 ALWVVEQIK
+294 ALWVLEQIK

-339 ETVRDAGYEGML
+339 KTVRDAGYEGML

-364 GDYPVWLAHYTTH
+364 GDYPVWLAHYTTK

-382 DYEFWQICNNGRVA
+382 DYEFWQLCNNGRVA

>member
-1 MALKKF
+1 MSLKKY
-7 LTKKNIIIIVCF
+7 LTKKNIIIIICF
-19 LVIVISIGSYFL
+19 LVIIIGIGSYFL

-38 NAVIKVTLKE
+38 NAVIKVTLDE
-48 DLETEFLSDVK
+48 TLETEFLSDVK
-59 VTDFIS
+59 VSDFIS

-77 DTSKVGL
+77 DTTDIGK
-84 KQVEFEYINED
+84 KKIEFEYINDD

-101 DYEIN
+101 NYEIN
-106 IVDNVAP
+106 VVDNVAP

-185 PNTSSS
+185 PKSSGT
-191 SSSSSGSVS
+191 SSGSVS
-200 AKTLFSEVVDAHK
+200 TKTLFSEVVDAHK
-213 TENTEIGLDISKW
+213 TENTQIGLDISKW

-263 EQNIKGANTAGIPV
+263 EQNINGANKAGIPV
-277 GVYFY
+277 GIYFY

-294 ALWVVEQIK
+294 ALWVLEQIK

-339 ETVRDAGYEGML
+339 KTVRDAGYEGML

-364 GDYPVWLAHYTTH
+364 GDYPVWLAHYTTK

-382 DYEFWQICNNGRVA
+382 DYEFWQLCNNGRVA

>member
-1 MALKKF
+1 MSLKKF
-7 LTKKNIIIIVCF
+7 LTKKNIIIIICF
-19 LVIVISIGSYFL
+19 LVIIIGIGSYFL

-38 NAVIKVTLKE
+38 NAVIKVTL
-48 DLETEFLSDVK
+48 DDTLETEFLSDVK
-59 VTDFIS
+59 VSDFIS

-77 DTSKVGL
+77 DTTDIGK
-84 KQVEFEYINED
+84 KKIEFEYINDD

-101 DYEIN
+101 NYEIN
-106 IVDNVAP
+106 VVDNVAP

-137 GDNYDNDPV
+137 GDDTDPNPT

-185 PNTSSS
+185 PKSSGT
-191 SSSSSGSVS
+191 SSGSVS
-200 AKTLFSEVVDAHK
+200 TKTLFSEVVDAHK

-263 EQNIKGANTAGIPV
+263 EQNINGANKAGIPV

-328 FGLSNMADSFV
+328 FGLSSMADSFV

-364 GDYPVWLAHYTTH
+364 GDYPVWLAHYTTK

-382 DYEFWQICNNGRVA
+382 DYEFWQLCNNGRVA